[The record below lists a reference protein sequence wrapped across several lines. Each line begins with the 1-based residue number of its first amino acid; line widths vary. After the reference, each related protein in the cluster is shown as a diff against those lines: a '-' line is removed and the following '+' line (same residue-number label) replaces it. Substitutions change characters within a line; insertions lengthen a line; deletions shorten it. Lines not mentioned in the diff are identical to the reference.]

1 MRSSFFVHEY
11 WMNPGKKQPLRI
23 LAQSKDVFLCKI
35 SPQCIPKRQAVA
47 IFHRDVFPKGLQTG
61 KTPLRGKM
69 SPRCMQNQLILA
81 RFVSYVS
88 SKA

>member
-23 LAQSKDVFLCKI
+23 LAQSKDVFL
-35 SPQCIPKRQAVA
+35 
-47 IFHRDVFPKGLQTG
+47 
-61 KTPLRGKM
+61 GKM